1 MKCGLLQNSF
11 FVLLQSVCAGEVS
24 VVIEIEMQYNLVS
37 ISRGN
42 TMERQRK
49 LKMFNY
55 HYFLLLNVTFSDNL
69 QNL

>member
-24 VVIEIEMQYNLVS
+24 VAIEIEMQYNLVS

>member
-24 VVIEIEMQYNLVS
+24 AVIEIEKQYNLVS

-42 TMERQRK
+42 SGKDKE
-49 LKMFNY
+49 N
-55 HYFLLLNVTFSDNL
+55 
-69 QNL
+69 